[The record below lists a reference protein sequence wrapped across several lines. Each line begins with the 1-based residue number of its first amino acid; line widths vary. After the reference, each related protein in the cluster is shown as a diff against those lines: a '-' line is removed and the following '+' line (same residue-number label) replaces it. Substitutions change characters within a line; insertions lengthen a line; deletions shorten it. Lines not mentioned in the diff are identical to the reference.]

1 MTIEEAIEYYQHLEE
16 NQKRVLEKYPS
27 SSGKEV
33 AEHFAQ
39 LVEWLKEL
47 QAYRKERSV
56 THWMELP
63 ADPEE
68 E

>member
-1 MTIEEAIEYYQHLEE
+1 MTLEEAIEYYQNLEE
-16 NQKRVLEKYPS
+16 KQKRVYEKYPS

-47 QAYRKERSV
+47 QAYRKER
-56 THWMELP
+56 E
-63 ADPEE
+63 
-68 E
+68 

>member
-1 MTIEEAIEYYQHLEE
+1 MTLEEAIEYYKHLEE
-16 NQKRVLEKYPS
+16 SQMRVYEKYPS

-47 QAYRKERSV
+47 HAYRKERGS
-56 THWMELP
+56 
-63 ADPEE
+63 AG
-68 E
+68 